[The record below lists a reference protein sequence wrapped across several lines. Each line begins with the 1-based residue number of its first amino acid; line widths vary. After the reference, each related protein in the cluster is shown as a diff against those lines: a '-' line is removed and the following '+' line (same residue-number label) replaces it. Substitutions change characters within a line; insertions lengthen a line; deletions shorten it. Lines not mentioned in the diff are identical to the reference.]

1 MVVETAEQDK
11 VGEVGLTAV
20 GPVLEM
26 VSLGAMRR
34 DPTAGE
40 PACRVTGLQRQPL
53 SRRNGTPRAA
63 DVQGCAVALGHRDQL
78 FVAPDAAGDL
88 PRPGWSLPRPASPN
102 PAPPPTLAPLLPPPS
117 PQPSR

>member
-53 SRRNGTPRAA
+53 SRRNGTPRAS
-63 DVQGCAVALGHRDQL
+63 DVQGCAVALGDRDQL
-78 FVAPDAAGDL
+78 CVAADAAGDR
-88 PRPGWSLPRPASPN
+88 PRQGRPLRV
-102 PAPPPTLAPLLPPPS
+102 PAALPPGAAPTR
-117 PQPSR
+117 QVD